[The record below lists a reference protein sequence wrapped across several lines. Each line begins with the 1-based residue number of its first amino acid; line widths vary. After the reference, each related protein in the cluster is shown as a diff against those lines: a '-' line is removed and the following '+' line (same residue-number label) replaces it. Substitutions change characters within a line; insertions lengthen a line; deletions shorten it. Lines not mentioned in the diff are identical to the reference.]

1 MTAISDKLK
10 LAYEAK
16 GLSYQELSKLCKV
29 PQATIQRY
37 VMGLTSRIDI
47 DKLQAI
53 CDVLEV
59 DAEDVVGWKNG
70 SKNADLDERFG
81 TALKKERIRL
91 NWSLEKM
98 AAELGTSPDILRAYE
113 RGERIPKFATA
124 VIWAIQLGIPLNAYD
139 SQLLDSRQESESDK
153 LDLEI
158 IRLIGSLSEKSR
170 AKALA
175 YIQGLKD
182 NEDNP

>member
-29 PQATIQRY
+29 PSATIQRY

-47 DKLQAI
+47 DKLQEI
-53 CDVLEV
+53 CRVLDV
-59 DAEDVVGWKNG
+59 DAEDVIGWKKG
-70 SKNADLDERFG
+70 SEKADLDERFG
-81 TALKKERIRL
+81 SVLKKERIRL
-91 NWSLEKM
+91 NWSLERM
-98 AAELGTSPDILRAYE
+98 ASELGTTPEILKSYE
-113 RGERIPKFATA
+113 DGERIPKFSSAIVWA
-124 VIWAIQLGIPLNAYD
+124 VQLGIPLNMYD
-139 SQLLDSRQESESDK
+139 PREIDKRSESESDK
-153 LDLEI
+153 MDLEI

-170 AKALA
+170 TKALA
-175 YIQGLKD
+175 YLQGLKD